1 MKKPSNSSIIN
12 TSLIIIILSIATII
26 YFGYE
31 IISPIL
37 SYINTEIES
46 ADYISVINN
55 FFK

>member
-12 TSLIIIILSIATII
+12 TSLIIIILSIATMI

>member
-1 MKKPSNSSIIN
+1 MKKTSNPSIIN
-12 TSLIIIILSIATII
+12 TSLIIIILSIAAMI

-31 IISPIL
+31 IIAPIL
-37 SYINTEIES
+37 SYINTEIDT